1 MTTRAAAQ
9 AALSAGS
16 CRATSTRTRA
26 TSPSTTI
33 TQRDSPSLT
42 LGTIRLDMLS
52 TTDRGVQHLSTRLLT
67 TWLPSL
73 IWYRSRPVDCTDV
86 VGIPSRHALTQ
97 PSWPSTPTL
106 CNHATPKLT
115 LMPVELG
122 AVASFQRSCLA
133 VELACQRR
141 PKLVKKQERKNLSFP
156 TPIQVPLIVCLLFSF
171 EFPLVDSPTASTAS
185 TLAFTRFR
193 WSLPRS
199 VNSSSV
205 ALSPFQS
212 ATKKDKAP
220 TLSLTRTV
228 SYLSCL
234 VDEHFPRRSKQQTTL
249 APPAV

>member
-1 MTTRAAAQ
+1 MAPFA
-9 AALSAGS
+9 
-16 CRATSTRTRA
+16 STCFRRLTEAFSIPR
-26 TSPSTTI
+26 
-33 TQRDSPSLT
+33 RDFDSIS
-42 LGTIRLDMLS
+42 
-52 TTDRGVQHLSTRLLT
+52 
-67 TWLPSL
+67 WLPST

-97 PSWPSTPTL
+97 PSWPSTPVTL
-106 CNHATPKLT
+106 GNHATPKLT
-115 LMPVELG
+115 LMPVELD
-122 AVASFQRSCLA
+122 AVASFQRSCVA

-141 PKLVKKQERKNLSFP
+141 PRLVRKQERKNLSFP
-156 TPIQVPLIVCLLFSF
+156 TPIQVPFFACLSFSF
-171 EFPLVDSPTASTAS
+171 ESPLVDSPTASTAP
-185 TLAFTRFR
+185 TLALTRFR
-193 WSLPRS
+193 WSLPHS

-249 APPAV
+249 APLAV